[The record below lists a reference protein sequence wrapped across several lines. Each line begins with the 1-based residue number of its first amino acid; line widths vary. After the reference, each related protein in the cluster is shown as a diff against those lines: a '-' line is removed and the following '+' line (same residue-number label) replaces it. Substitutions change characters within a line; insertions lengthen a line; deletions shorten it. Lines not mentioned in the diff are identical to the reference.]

1 MNAKRPFSQA
11 LWDQTPAAVQDYLEA
26 LEARVVALEGTV
38 RRLEAAVQQL
48 TEHVRQNS
56 QNSSRPPSSDPPQAP
71 GKASRREPSGRRPG
85 GQPGHEGHTRALVP
99 REEVDAVISV
109 KPERCSH
116 CQYSLQG
123 EDPQPQ
129 RHQVTEI
136 PPVKP
141 VVTEYQLHRLICS
154 SCGEATRAEL
164 PPGVPTGGFGPRL
177 QATTALCT
185 GAYHLSKRT
194 TQELLDDLFGVAVG
208 LGTIA
213 NLEQATTQAV
223 AKPVAEARAYVQ
235 RQPAAYADETGWRE
249 GRQRAWLW
257 TVVTGLVTVFVV
269 RRSRS
274 GQVAQEMLGQD
285 FWGWLVTDRWSGYTW
300 YPTWRRQLCWAHLL
314 RDIEAMITRGGRSAE
329 IGEALRAQAHQMF
342 QWWHRVRDG
351 TLTQS
356 SFRTYMQPIRRE
368 VERLL
373 EAGQTCGVPKTEGTC
388 RELCKLRQ
396 ALWTFVRHVG
406 VEPTNNAAERA
417 IRPGVLW
424 RKGSFGTQSAEGSRF
439 VETMMTV
446 VATLKQQHRNV
457 LEYLTAA
464 CQAALCGEATPS
476 LLPTPA
482 EIDTFLRP
490 AA

>member
-1 MNAKRPFSQA
+1 MNAERPFPPE
-11 LWDQTPAAVQDYLEA
+11 LWEQIPAAVQAYIRT
-26 LEARVVALEGTV
+26 LEARVTALETAV
-38 RRLEAAVQQL
+38 QRLEASVQHLTERVQQDSR
-48 TEHVRQNS
+48 T
-56 QNSSRPPSSDPPQAP
+56 SSRPPSSDPPQALANRP
-71 GKASRREPSGRRPG
+71 RREPTGRRPG
-85 GQPGHEGHTRALVP
+85 GQPGHEGHTRELVP
-99 REEVDAVISV
+99 LEEVDTVVPV
-109 KPERCSH
+109 KPERCQH
-116 CQYSLQG
+116 CQHPLQG
-123 EDPQPQ
+123 EDAPPQ

-136 PPVKP
+136 PRVKP
-141 VVTEYQLHRLICS
+141 VVTEYRLYQLVCPA
-154 SCGEATRAEL
+154 CGAATRAEL

-185 GAYHLSKRT
+185 GAYHLSKRA
-194 TQELLDDLFGVAVG
+194 TQALLDDLFGVAVG

-213 NLEQATTQAV
+213 HLEQATTQAV
-223 AKPVAEARAYVQ
+223 AAPVAEVRAYVQ

-257 TVVTGLVTVFVV
+257 TVVTALVTVFGI

-274 GQVAQEMLGQD
+274 GHVAQELLGQD

-314 RDIEAMITRGGRSAE
+314 RDMEAMIARGGRSAE
-329 IGEALRAQAHQMF
+329 IGEALHAQARKMF

-351 TLTQS
+351 TLTQA

-373 EAGQTCGVPKTEGTC
+373 EAGQACGVPKTEGTC
-388 RELCKLRQ
+388 RELFRLRQ
-396 ALWTFVRHVG
+396 ALWTFVRHPE

-424 RKGSFGTQSAEGSRF
+424 RKGSFGTHSPEGSRF
-439 VETMMTV
+439 VEAMMTV
-446 VATLKQQHRNV
+446 VATLKQQHRKV
-457 LEYLTAA
+457 LDYLTAA
-464 CQAALCGEATPS
+464 CEATLHGEPAPS
-476 LLPTPA
+476 LLPPPT
-482 EIDTFLRP
+482 ERQQLLHP

>member
-1 MNAKRPFSQA
+1 MHAERPFPPE
-11 LWDQTPAAVQDYLEA
+11 LWEQIPTAVQAYIRA
-26 LEARVVALEGTV
+26 LEARVTALETAV
-38 RRLEAAVQQL
+38 QRLEASVQHLTERVQQDSR
-48 TEHVRQNS
+48 T
-56 QNSSRPPSSDPPQAP
+56 SSRPPSSDPPQALANRP
-71 GKASRREPSGRRPG
+71 RHEPTGRRPG
-85 GQPGHEGHTRALVP
+85 GQPGHEGHTRELVP
-99 REEVDAVISV
+99 FEEVDMVVPV
-109 KPERCSH
+109 KPERCRH
-116 CQYSLQG
+116 CQHPLQG
-123 EDPQPQ
+123 EDSQPQ

-136 PPVKP
+136 PRVKP
-141 VVTEYQLHRLICS
+141 VVTEYRLYQLVCPA
-154 SCGEATRAEL
+154 CGEATWAEL

-177 QATTALCT
+177 PATTALCT

-257 TVVTGLVTVFVV
+257 TVVTALVTVFGV

-274 GQVAQEMLGQD
+274 GQVAQELLGQD

-314 RDIEAMITRGGRSAE
+314 RDMDAMIARGGRSAE
-329 IGEALRAQAHQMF
+329 IGEALRAQARKMF

-351 TLTQS
+351 TLTQA

-368 VERLL
+368 VERWL
-373 EAGQTCGVPKTEGTC
+373 EAGQACGVPKTEGTC
-388 RELCKLRQ
+388 REIFRLRQ
-396 ALWTFVRHVG
+396 ALWTFVRHPE

-424 RKGSFGTQSAEGSRF
+424 RKGSFGTHSPEGSRF
-439 VETMMTV
+439 VEAMMTV
-446 VATLKQQHRNV
+446 VSTLKQQHRNV
-457 LEYLTAA
+457 LDYLTAA
-464 CQAALCGEATPS
+464 CEATLHGEPAPS
-476 LLPTPA
+476 LLPPPA
-482 EIDTFLRP
+482 ESQQLLHP